1 MPADC
6 RKSQLS
12 LGDDLFE
19 YSAAWLPCLS
29 LVFNILYWLLLP
41 HHSHTIESGNKKKW
55 SLMKKTKV
63 EIILNKTEGSEMYTG
78 ISFGYSNDFEFKK
91 KKKKIEVTFQK
102 CSPCITGK
110 NK

>member
-1 MPADC
+1 
-6 RKSQLS
+6 
-12 LGDDLFE
+12 
-19 YSAAWLPCLS
+19 
-29 LVFNILYWLLLP
+29 
-41 HHSHTIESGNKKKW
+41 
-55 SLMKKTKV
+55 MKKTKV